1 MTTDTTRAAAGSSG
15 AEDGELRTMNA
26 DAIKRASDLA
36 IHATFEAQMGGGAG
50 PFTIEREGEQIV
62 CYRFLPMEQTTR
74 IYAAPYGNTLAYPL
88 TDEEVSA
95 LAEHTG
101 WTRCP

>member
-1 MTTDTTRAAAGSSG
+1 M
-15 AEDGELRTMNA
+15 AEQGEA
-26 DAIKRASDLA
+26 IEIKRAEDLA
-36 IHATFEAQMGGGAG
+36 IHATFEAQMHGGAG
-50 PFTIEREGEQIV
+50 AFTITRDDQQIE

-88 TDEEVSA
+88 TDDEVTA

-101 WTRCP
+101 WTQKGIGS